1 MKIKYKNN
9 KLEKSLTNDKE
20 LIKLYGEL
28 AKKIKERMKQLTAA
42 ENLSVI
48 AMLHALRLHP
58 YKGNRAGEWSIDI
71 KDNWRIVFEIA
82 QSPIPQKEDG
92 GVNLTQITVIEIVS
106 VEDPH

>member
-1 MKIKYKNN
+1 MEIYYKNN
-9 KLEKSLTNDKE
+9 KLEKSLTHDKE
-20 LIKLYGEL
+20 LIKSYGEL
-28 AKKIKERMKQLTAA
+28 AKKIKERIKQLTAA

-48 AMLHALRLHP
+48 AFLPALRLHP
-58 YKGNRAGEWSIDI
+58 YKGNRAGEWSVDI